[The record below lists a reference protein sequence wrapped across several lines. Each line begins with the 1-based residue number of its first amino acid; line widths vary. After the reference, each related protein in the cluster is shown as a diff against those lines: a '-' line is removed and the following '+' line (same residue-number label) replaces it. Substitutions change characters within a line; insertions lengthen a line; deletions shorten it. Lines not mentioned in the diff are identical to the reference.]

1 MAECKA
7 HNFVFSVKSTAESGE
22 FDGILSTYGNID
34 AVGDICEKGCFDRSL
49 ATKGA
54 KRPLLWQH
62 DQNQPIG
69 SFEAFSDE
77 SALRIKGRFNLAV
90 EKGREGYALLKAG
103 DIDGLSIGYVPMD
116 YDWDRDGIRHLKDV
130 ELLEGSLVTFPA
142 NELARAQAKSIE
154 RKARIMRFAQL
165 KSIEALDEE
174 DRKAILKEL
183 AEMDEE
189 EKAEEIP
196 AEDEPTDE
204 EEKSEPVEDEE
215 EKSEED
221 QTEDD
226 EDLGAE
232 IERLKKEL
240 EALNEA
246 IDSVKERCKQ

>member
-7 HNFVFSVKSTAESGE
+7 HNFVFSVKSTAESGDFE
-22 FDGILSTYGNID
+22 GILSTYGNID

-77 SALRIKGRFNLAV
+77 SALRIKGHFNLAV

-221 QTEDD
+221 QTDED

>member
-7 HNFVFSVKSTAESGE
+7 HNFVLSVKSSTETGDFE
-22 FDGILSTYGNID
+22 GILSTYGNVD
-34 AVGDICEKGCFDRSL
+34 AVGDVCEKGCFDRSL

-77 SALRIKGRFNLAV
+77 SALRIKGRFNLDV

-116 YDWDRDGIRHLKDV
+116 YDWDREGIRHLKEV

-154 RKARIMRFAQL
+154 RMARIMRFAQL
-165 KSIEALDEE
+165 KSLEALDEE

-196 AEDEPTDE
+196 AGDEPTE

-215 EKSEED
+215 ESKED
-221 QTEDD
+221 QTDD

-246 IDSVKERCKQ
+246 IDSVKERCKK

>member
-7 HNFVFSVKSTAESGE
+7 HNFVFSVKSTTESGE

-34 AVGDICEKGCFDRSL
+34 AVGDVCERGCFDISL
-49 ATKGA
+49 ATKGSR
-54 KRPLLWQH
+54 RPLLWQH
-62 DQNQPIG
+62 DQTCPIG
-69 SFEAFSDE
+69 SFDAFSDDN
-77 SALRIKGRFNLAV
+77 ALYVKGRFNLAV
-90 EKGREGYALLKAG
+90 EKGREGFALLKAG
-103 DIDGLSIGYVPMD
+103 DIDGLSIGYVAID
-116 YDWDRDGIRHLKDV
+116 YEWDREGIRHLKQVD
-130 ELLEGSLVTFPA
+130 LLEGSLVTFPA

-215 EKSEED
+215 ESKED
-221 QTEDD
+221 QTDD

-246 IDSVKERCKQ
+246 IDSVKERCKK